1 MCSDI
6 KGKRLL
12 KLKSAKDL
20 GKLQIV
26 KGTATIVLL
35 LLLALISGRRT
46 AAHVFQTF
54 KVPLVLVWW
63 MFDQSQEI
71 KQVSF
76 SRKNGWEQEQITE
89 DELLDSLPYLEFLMK
104 VQGVLKSMNAYNGT
118 VFCIMC
124 NAFFCNLL

>member
-54 KVPLVLVWW
+54 KVPLVLV
-63 MFDQSQEI
+63 
-71 KQVSF
+71 
-76 SRKNGWEQEQITE
+76 
-89 DELLDSLPYLEFLMK
+89 
-104 VQGVLKSMNAYNGT
+104 
-118 VFCIMC
+118 
-124 NAFFCNLL
+124 